1 MRHEETLLTAVKSHK
16 TPEDAADMGE
26 IGEAL
31 RAIDLA
37 IEHEM
42 ATKRESE
49 SAGQPQPDPT
59 TGAPAGSKS
68 ENDKKEFSAAKI
80 VIDRVAKAQG
90 VKEVD
95 CDLKERILA
104 KEHEVTTLFDA
115 HVSLTEMPSSEKK
128 MVEWLSSTA
137 VGQIKSNDDPSWSI
151 GIVIDPGV
159 IGEPITAP
167 HLRIPPVPI
176 ATLKACCGLCSGVC
190 ILLIPVPIHV
200 TRVCLM
206 VLFARPSW

>member
-1 MRHEETLLTAVKSHK
+1 MRHEDTLLTAVKSHK

-80 VIDRVAKAQG
+80 VIDRVAKSPGSQRDGLRPQG
-90 VKEVD
+90 
-95 CDLKERILA
+95 
-104 KEHEVTTLFDA
+104 T
-115 HVSLTEMPSSEKK
+115 
-128 MVEWLSSTA
+128 
-137 VGQIKSNDDPSWSI
+137 
-151 GIVIDPGV
+151 DPGQR
-159 IGEPITAP
+159 T
-167 HLRIPPVPI
+167 
-176 ATLKACCGLCSGVC
+176 
-190 ILLIPVPIHV
+190 
-200 TRVCLM
+200 
-206 VLFARPSW
+206 